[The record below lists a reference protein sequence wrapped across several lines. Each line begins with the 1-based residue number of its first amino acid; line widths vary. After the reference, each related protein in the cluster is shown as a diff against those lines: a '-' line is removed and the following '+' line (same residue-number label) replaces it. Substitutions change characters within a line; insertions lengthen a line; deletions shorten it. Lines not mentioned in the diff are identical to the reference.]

1 MPREGRSHIPDYH
14 FAIASGEFSHQ
25 SQSKRK
31 IKRKTQGANP
41 TQKKMILVRGGG
53 EKKVRQV
60 MRSVRQVGVAW
71 TAKSINL
78 NLNNRITR
86 RIDRA
91 LGA

>member
-41 TQKKMILVRGGG
+41 NTKKKWFRFREE
-53 EKKVRQV
+53 EKKGETGDEISPAGGR
-60 MRSVRQVGVAW
+60 GVDG
-71 TAKSINL
+71 K
-78 NLNNRITR
+78 
-86 RIDRA
+86 IDKFKFK
-91 LGA
+91 